1 MKKLF
6 ACLFVLISF
15 LSSAQTKEDL
25 FNKNVPV
32 VFLGADYSLAQ
43 FTKAEEFE
51 NKSDILRLFVDIN
64 NLFKPKSTQEL
75 IRKKLRRDEVKQ
87 DLSYVNTINAL
98 VDWQKVHTDNVD
110 YAISDETIAEMIVK
124 LNVDQN
130 LYKDH
135 IGMVIINENCSKTIK
150 RGKVAVVFFTINELK
165 PVLITHY
172 LIKSDG
178 IGFLYY
184 WMDVNLEAIKNL
196 DDLYKEMK
204 KNK

>member
-6 ACLFVLISF
+6 LCLLVMVPF
-15 LSSAQTKEDL
+15 LLSAQTKEDI

-75 IRKKLRRDEVKQ
+75 IRKKLRRDEVKL
-87 DLSYVNTINAL
+87 DLTYVSAINAL

-110 YAISDETIAEMIVK
+110 FAISDETIAEMIVK

-150 RGKVAVVFFTINELK
+150 RGKVAVAFFGINDLK
-165 PVLITHY
+165 PILITHY

-204 KNK
+204 KK

>member
-6 ACLFVLISF
+6 VCLFVLISF
-15 LSSAQTKEDL
+15 LSSAQTKEDI
-25 FNKNVPV
+25 FNKNIPV

-75 IRKKLRRDEVKQ
+75 IRKKLRRDEVKL

-150 RGKVAVVFFTINELK
+150 RGKVAVAFFTINELK

-172 LIKSDG
+172 VIKSDG

-204 KNK
+204 KK

>member
-6 ACLFVLISF
+6 VCLFVLVSF
-15 LSSAQTKEDL
+15 LSSAQTKEDI

-75 IRKKLRRDEVKQ
+75 IRKKLRRDEVKL

-98 VDWQKVHTDNVD
+98 VDWQKVYTDNVD

-150 RGKVAVVFFTINELK
+150 RGKVVVAFFTINELK

-204 KNK
+204 KK

>member
-6 ACLFVLISF
+6 VCLFVLVSF
-15 LSSAQTKEDL
+15 LSSAQTKEDI

-75 IRKKLRRDEVKQ
+75 IRKKLRRDEVKL

-150 RGKVAVVFFTINELK
+150 RGKVAVAFFTINELK

-204 KNK
+204 KK